1 MKEVENESRKM
12 GLDILNKLNTVDSG
26 VVHTTGNETISGT
39 KTFTSS
45 IVGNVTGDV
54 IGTATNATN
63 LIGSGTVSATTTGG
77 AGLTPTN
84 ATNATNL
91 IGSGTVSATTTGG
104 AGLTPTN
111 ATNATNAT
119 RLTGNF
125 LNTSGSNVASAS
137 TISTTGSVFH
147 VTGTTAI
154 NTINIPYTGFTGSI
168 TIIPDAEFTFGT
180 SGNIGGGQTY
190 CAIANKPIVLT
201 YDGTKWWPV
210 ASQDSGS
217 NANGYYIRYSDGTM
231 QCWYNTGATT
241 TAVTTAGLQITY
253 TFPISFI
260 STATLSVAGTGNPN
274 ADVRCS
280 VTGGVSSTTTCNIFI
295 TTSSNQNFT
304 YLGFNAT
311 GKWK

>member
-26 VVHTTGNETISGT
+26 VVHTTGNETIAGT

-54 IGTATNATN
+54 SGTATNAIN
-63 LIGSGTVSATTTGG
+63 LTGSGTVSATTTGG

-84 ATNATNL
+84 ATN
-91 IGSGTVSATTTGG
+91 S
-104 AGLTPTN
+104 
-111 ATNATNAT
+111 TNAT

-147 VTGTTAI
+147 VTGTTEI

-217 NANGYYIRYSDGTM
+217 NGNGKYIRYSDGTM
-231 QCWYNTGATT
+231 MCWYDGLASQTTTNASGILWYNNATVTFPVPFISAPVVNSTNRSQGSFIPWSGFNDSITTT
-241 TAVTTAGLQITY
+241 TARLWLIGGGATWIGALSYTAI
-253 TFPISFI
+253 
-260 STATLSVAGTGNPN
+260 
-274 ADVRCS
+274 
-280 VTGGVSSTTTCNIFI
+280 
-295 TTSSNQNFT
+295 
-304 YLGFNAT
+304 

>member
-26 VVHTTGNETISGT
+26 VVHTTGNETIAGT

-45 IVGNVTGDV
+45 IVGNLTGNVTG
-54 IGTATNATN
+54 N
-63 LIGSGTVSATTTGG
+63 LTG
-77 AGLTPTN
+77 N
-84 ATNATNL
+84 
-91 IGSGTVSATTTGG
+91 VTG
-104 AGLTPTN
+104 N
-111 ATNATNAT
+111 
-119 RLTGNF
+119 LTGNF

-180 SGNIGGGQTY
+180 SDNIGGGQTY

-231 QCWYNTGATT
+231 MQYAKISVSVTT
-241 TAVTTAGLQITY
+241 TALGPVYRAIT
-253 TFPISFI
+253 PISLALSFI
-260 STATLSVAGTGNPN
+260 NTSFSFSYCVDGNTIS
-274 ADVRCS
+274 AW
-280 VTGGVSSTTTCNIFI
+280 GGSYNTV
-295 TTSSNQNFT
+295 TTSSVSPFIYAASAGT
-304 YLGFNAT
+304 AT
-311 GKWK
+311 VTIYWQAIGKWK

>member
-1 MKEVENESRKM
+1 MSKFQSISLPTLSDSATMKEVENESRKM

-26 VVHTTGNETISGT
+26 VVHTTGNETIAGT

-45 IVGNVTGDV
+45 IVGN
-54 IGTATNATN
+54 
-63 LIGSGTVSATTTGG
+63 
-77 AGLTPTN
+77 
-84 ATNATNL
+84 
-91 IGSGTVSATTTGG
+91 
-104 AGLTPTN
+104 
-111 ATNATNAT
+111 
-119 RLTGNF
+119 LTGNF
-125 LNTSGSNVASAS
+125 LNTNGANVASAS

-168 TIIPDAEFTFGT
+168 TIIPDDEFTFGT

-210 ASQDSGS
+210 ATQDSGS

-231 QCWYNTGATT
+231 MCWYNTGSTAI
-241 TAVTTAGLQITY
+241 AVTIVGAQKTY
-253 TFPISFI
+253 TFPIAFI
-260 STATLSVAGTGNPN
+260 SLSSLFVAGTGNPA

-295 TTSSNQNFT
+295 TTLSNQNFN
-304 YLGFNAT
+304 YLGFNAI

>member
-1 MKEVENESRKM
+1 MSKFQSISLPTLSDSATMKEVENESRKM
-12 GLDILNKLNTVDSG
+12 GLDILNKINTVDSG
-26 VVHTTGNETISGT
+26 VVHTTGNETIAGT

-45 IVGNVTGDV
+45 IVGN
-54 IGTATNATN
+54 
-63 LIGSGTVSATTTGG
+63 
-77 AGLTPTN
+77 
-84 ATNATNL
+84 
-91 IGSGTVSATTTGG
+91 
-104 AGLTPTN
+104 
-111 ATNATNAT
+111 
-119 RLTGNF
+119 LTGNF

-231 QCWYNTGATT
+231 QCWGNVTQTNAITGIYGVGLFFYNNTSW
-241 TAVTTAGLQITY
+241 Q
-253 TFPISFI
+253 TFPIAFTVIPSTNITTDSSVWCTPRGTSATTIGI
-260 STATLSVAGTGNPN
+260 SALAGT
-274 ADVRCS
+274 S
-280 VTGGVSSTTTCNIFI
+280 E
-295 TTSSNQNFT
+295 TSSHT
-304 YLGFNAT
+304 YYWFAI